1 MDVFFQ
7 QRVRQ
12 HQKKIQRYLR
22 YVFNDHF
29 ALTMTLLVGGMGLYY
44 SNVLK
49 TLPTPFSIGKFILIA
64 FWLITLHVGRF
75 ASLTQLPDQVF
86 LLPKEKQMRK
96 YLAKALN
103 YSLYF
108 PLGVLFLTT
117 AMSMPLVVVA
127 TGNVDFSQ
135 TLLFIGTIWGLKY
148 SHLLIQRVAFF
159 QEMAK
164 QKTIAYSFWLLIST
178 VILAL
183 SLWMTPIL
191 SMVLSVLQVLFFYQW
206 LWLKMT
212 ASIDWEK
219 LLNGEQTRLRR
230 MYQFINLFT
239 DVPEVQGQ
247 VKRRAAFDGLFSKI
261 KYQQSNTAL
270 FLFSRHFVR
279 GTEYSGLYLRLTL
292 LGSLLLYFVN
302 DFYFSIGIGSLFL
315 YLIGFQLL
323 PLAQR
328 FRYVTTFQLYPIQ
341 QEQTKTALQQLLTV
355 LLFVAAALFSVSA
368 LLSLDELIYGVLASA
383 CYFIVAIL
391 FTFAYVP
398 LRLKMKKR

>member
-12 HQKKIQRYLR
+12 HQKKMQRYLR

-29 ALTMTLLVGGMGLYY
+29 ALTMTFLVGGIGLYY

-49 TLPTPFSIGKFILIA
+49 TLPSPFPIGKFLLIV
-64 FWLITLHVGRF
+64 FWMITLHIGRF

-96 YLAKALN
+96 YLEKALN

-127 TGNVDFSQ
+127 TGKATFSQ

-148 SHLLIQRVAFF
+148 SHLIIQRVAFF
-159 QEMAK
+159 QEMWQ
-164 QKTIAYSFWLLIST
+164 QKKIAYLFWLVIST

-183 SLWMTPIL
+183 GIWLTPWLSLIV
-191 SMVLSVLQVLFFYQW
+191 SSLQVFFFYQW
-206 LWLKMT
+206 LWLKMD
-212 ASIDWEK
+212 APIDWEK
-219 LLNGEQTRLRR
+219 LLYGEQTRLRR
-230 MYQFINLFT
+230 LYQFINLFT

-247 VKRRAAFDGLFSKI
+247 VKRRAYFDFLFSKI
-261 KYQQSNTAL
+261 KFSQSNTAL
-270 FLFSRHFVR
+270 YLFSRHFVR

-292 LGSLLLYFVN
+292 IGSLILYFIN
-302 DFYFSIGIGSLFL
+302 DFYFTLGIGSLFL

-328 FRYVTTFQLYPIQ
+328 FRYVTTFQLYPIK
-341 QEQTKTALQQLLTV
+341 QEQTKKALQQLV
-355 LLFVAAALFSVSA
+355 FILLLGTTILFSMITWISLPTAAMA
-368 LLSLDELIYGVLASA
+368 LLASVTYLA
-383 CYFIVAIL
+383 VTLL
-391 FTFAYVP
+391 FTFVYLP
-398 LRLKMKKR
+398 IRLKMKKR

>member
-29 ALTMTLLVGGMGLYY
+29 ALTMTFLVGGLGLYY

-49 TLPTPFSIGKFILIA
+49 TLPSPFPLGNFLLIA
-64 FWLITLHVGRF
+64 FWLITLQIGRF

-86 LLPKEKQMRK
+86 LLPKEKQMRR
-96 YLAKALN
+96 YLEKALN

-117 AMSMPLVVVA
+117 AMSMPLVVVTTGTA
-127 TGNVDFSQ
+127 TFSQ
-135 TLLFIGTIWGLKY
+135 TLLFVGTIWGLKY
-148 SHLLIQRVAFF
+148 SHLIIQRVGFF
-159 QEMAK
+159 QEMAQ
-164 QKTIAYSFWLLIST
+164 QKKIAYGFWWGIST

-183 SLWMTPIL
+183 GLWLTPWLALIL
-191 SMVLSVLQVLFFYQW
+191 SILQVFFFYQW
-206 LWLKMT
+206 LWLKMD

-219 LLNGEQTRLRR
+219 LLHGEQTRLRR
-230 MYQFINLFT
+230 LYQFINLFT

-247 VKRRAAFDGLFSKI
+247 VKRRAYLDGLFSKI
-261 KYQQSNTAL
+261 KFQQSNTAL
-270 FLFSRHFVR
+270 YLFSRHFIR
-279 GTEYSGLYLRLTL
+279 GTEYSGLYVRLTL
-292 LGSLLLYFVN
+292 LGSLILFFVN
-302 DFYFSIGIGSLFL
+302 DFYFTLGIGSLFL

-328 FRYVTTFQLYPIQ
+328 FRYVTSFQLYPIK
-341 QEQTKTALQQLLTV
+341 QEQTKVALQQLIAI
-355 LLFVAAALFSVSA
+355 LLLITATLFSVMA
-368 LLSLDELIYGVLASA
+368 LLSLSNLVQGLFVSLG
-383 CYFIVAIL
+383 YFTVALL
-391 FTFAYVP
+391 FTFVYLP
-398 LRLKMKKR
+398 IRLKMKKR